1 MNFTALANAFVALFI
16 PENFIALMVGTVGGM
31 FIGAMPGFSA
41 VMGVSLLL
49 PITFTMSPAAGLLM
63 LAALYTS
70 ATYGGSITAILC
82 CTPGTP
88 ASAATA
94 LDGYPLTQQGRGME
108 AVGMATLASLVGG
121 LVGAIA
127 LLTIAPALGEFALKF
142 SAIEYALVALFGLT
156 VIGALAGENMMKGL
170 CSGAIGVLIGT
181 IGMDS
186 LTGWPRFT
194 FGSVY
199 LEDGIQTAC
208 AMIGIFSLSQV
219 IVIATNI
226 YKGQSKIILGDG
238 SGAKMK
244 GLALPKGKELLE
256 TIPHMIRSSII
267 GTIIG
272 IMPAAGS
279 TTSSWI
285 NYSTGKKLAKH
296 PEKFGNGS
304 FEGIACSEAGNNA
317 ACGGALVP
325 LITLGVPGS
334 GVTAILLG
342 GMTIHGLVP
351 GAEMF
356 TTHVN
361 TTYIIMLG
369 YLVSNILFAV
379 IGLLIAKYVAKVALV
394 PMGYLGPIIIAVGTL
409 GVYAIHTSYAEVLMM
424 LAFGFISYIMKK
436 CGFAPSPMILGIVLS
451 RIAEDNLRRAMIL
464 SRGDMV
470 GYILGRPISVFMVI
484 LCVVSMFSPV
494 LMKYI
499 DKKSRVVAK

>member
-1 MNFTALANAFVALFI
+1 MISALTNALATLFT
-16 PENFIALMVGTVGGM
+16 PNCLIALMVGTVGGM

-49 PITFTMSPAAGLLM
+49 PVTFSMDPAAGLVM
-63 LAALYTS
+63 LVALYTL
-70 ATYGGSITAILC
+70 AIYGGSITAILC

-88 ASAATA
+88 ASAATS

-108 AVGMATLASLVGG
+108 AVGVATLASMIGG

-127 LLTIAPALGEFALKF
+127 LLTIAPALGQFALKF

-156 VIGALAGENMMKGL
+156 VIGSLAGENMLKGL
-170 CSGAIGVLIGT
+170 CSGVIGVLIGT
-181 IGMDS
+181 MGLDS
-186 LTGWPRFT
+186 LTGLPRFT
-194 FGSVY
+194 FGNIY
-199 LEDGIQTAC
+199 LEDGLQTAA
-208 AMIGIFSLSQV
+208 AMIGLFSLAQV
-219 IVIATNI
+219 LNIAVNI
-226 YKGQSKIILGDG
+226 YAGQTKIVLGDG

-244 GLALPKGKELLE
+244 GLALPKGREFAE
-256 TIPHMIRSSII
+256 IIPHMIRASVI

-279 TTSSWI
+279 GVSSWV
-285 NYSTGKKLAKH
+285 NYSTAKKFAKH
-296 PEKFGNGS
+296 PEKFGKGS
-304 FEGIACSEAGNNA
+304 FEGIAASEAGNNA

-356 TTHVN
+356 TTHLN
-361 TTYIIMLG
+361 TTYTIMLG
-369 YLVSNILFAV
+369 YLIANILFAV
-379 IGLLIAKYVAKVALV
+379 IGMLIAPYVARVALV

-409 GVYAIHTSYAEVLMM
+409 GVYAIHSSYAEVLMM
-424 LAFGFISYIMKK
+424 LAFGFVGFIMKK

-464 SRGDMV
+464 SRGDML
-470 GYILGRPISVFMVI
+470 GYILGRPISIVLIV
-484 LCVVSMFSPV
+484 LCVVSLFSPV
-494 LMKYI
+494 LMRYVN
-499 DKKSRVVAK
+499 KKSRTAAK

>member
-1 MNFTALANAFVALFI
+1 MMSAFLGALEMLFTPGVLA
-16 PENFIALMVGTVGGM
+16 ALMVGTVGGM

-49 PITFTMSPAAGLLM
+49 PITFSMDPAAGLVM
-63 LAALYTS
+63 LVALYTS
-70 ATYGGSITAILC
+70 AIYGGSITAILC
-82 CTPGTP
+82 STPGTP

-94 LDGYPLTQQGRGME
+94 IDGYPLTQRGRGME
-108 AVGMATLASLVGG
+108 AVGVATLASVFGG

-127 LLTIAPALGEFALKF
+127 LLTIAPQLGKLALKF

-170 CSGAIGVLIGT
+170 CSAAIGILVGT
-181 IGMDS
+181 IGADT
-186 LTGWPRFT
+186 LTGYPRLT
-194 FGSVY
+194 FGSIY
-199 LEDGIQTAC
+199 LEDGIQTAA
-208 AMIGIFSLSQV
+208 AMIGLFSVSQV
-219 IVIATNI
+219 LTIAVNV
-226 YKGQSKIILGDG
+226 YKGQTKIILGDG
-238 SGAKMK
+238 TDAKLK
-244 GLALPKGKELLE
+244 GMALPKGKELRE
-256 TIPHMIRSSII
+256 IFPHCIRSSII

-279 TTSSWI
+279 GVSSWV
-285 NYSTGKKLAKH
+285 NYSVGKKFAKH
-296 PEKFGNGS
+296 PELYGNGS

-356 TTHVN
+356 TTYAK
-361 TTYIIMLG
+361 TTYTVMLG
-369 YLVSNILFAV
+369 YFVANILFGV

-409 GVYAIHTSYAEVLMM
+409 GVYAIHSNFSEVVMM
-424 LAFGFISYIMKK
+424 WAFGIVGYLMKK
-436 CGFAPSPMILGIVLS
+436 AGFSPSPMILGIVLS
-451 RIAEDNLRRAMIL
+451 RIAEDNLRRAIML
-464 SRGDMV
+464 SRGNMFT
-470 GYILGRPISVFMVI
+470 YIMGRPISLVFI
-484 LCVVSMFSPV
+484 ALCIISLFSPIF
-494 LMKYI
+494 MKWVN
-499 DKKSRVVAK
+499 KKSRGK